1 MLMNETHRFL
11 QFFLGK
17 IKAGEMTGVGIIFQ
31 PDVDSISAVLDGRLK
46 RREVSGRAEQL
57 HNLSWTLR
65 RKGRRNVNE
74 EGF

>member
-1 MLMNETHRFL
+1 MNETHRFL

-57 HNLSWTLR
+57 HNLS
-65 RKGRRNVNE
+65 
-74 EGF
+74 